1 MENIKNLLNWDL
13 FVDGKLCVSVARS
26 EIGEFIFM
34 LDDYIEKRW
43 RQWESDKDRHLI
55 KTTDWCIEKG
65 KKMYEFTI
73 ENYLGIVYAYVE
85 GGDITLS
92 RCVPDGYDSRDK
104 RCIRWTELKDS
115 GVFIGDDPF
124 GVFGRKKC
132 ERPCPYRCIGGE
144 YNNAIHIIGA
154 DYRRG
159 VIFDNIESANKYCSN
174 SKVLSTLLYFKEKYE
189 DYEKRCTYVSGP
201 YQVAKISKNGLE
213 YFVSFDSSVMWH
225 FIKWADE
232 NCYTVNSIFDVYF
245 NDADVCD
252 NAVRYLNKGEKPPF
266 DYRGF

>member
-1 MENIKNLLNWDL
+1 MENIKNMLNWKL
-13 FVDGKLCVSVARS
+13 FIDGALVIRLCKD

-43 RQWESDKDRHLI
+43 RHTPMAENGNLVQS
-55 KTTDWCIEKG
+55 TQWCIERG
-65 KKMYEFTI
+65 KKMYEFAI
-73 ENYLGIVYAYVE
+73 ENYLDIVYVYAE
-85 GGDITLS
+85 SGDITVS
-92 RCVPDGYDSRDK
+92 RIVPDKYDDRVK
-104 RCIRWTELKDS
+104 RYIRWTELKDS

-124 GVFGRKKC
+124 SVFGRKIREKMC
-132 ERPCPYRCIGGE
+132 AYRCAGGLYHNVLHPSSE
-144 YNNAIHIIGA
+144 

-159 VIFDNIESANKYCSN
+159 VIFDEIESANKYCSN

-213 YFVSFDSSVMWH
+213 YFASFNSSVMWH

-245 NDADVCD
+245 NNADAVD
-252 NAVRYLNKGEKPPF
+252 NAVRYLNKGEKPPV
-266 DYRGF
+266 DYRGL

>member
-1 MENIKNLLNWDL
+1 MENIKNLDNWKL
-13 FVDGKLCVSVARS
+13 FVDGALVIRLCKD

-43 RQWESDKDRHLI
+43 RHTPMAENGNLI
-55 KTTDWCIEKG
+55 QSTQWCIERG
-65 KKMYEFTI
+65 KKMYEFAV
-73 ENYLGIVYAYVE
+73 ENYCDIVYAYVE

-92 RCVPDGYDSRDK
+92 RYITDEYDDREK
-104 RCIRWTELKDS
+104 LLIRLTELKDS

-124 GVFGRKKC
+124 GVFGRK
-132 ERPCPYRCIGGE
+132 EREHLCSYRCAGGIYHNVSHPSSE
-144 YNNAIHIIGA
+144 

-159 VIFDNIESANKYCSN
+159 VIFDKIESANKYCSN

-213 YFVSFDSSVMWH
+213 YFASFDSSVMRH

-232 NCYTVNSIFDVYF
+232 NRYTVNSIFDVYF
-245 NDADVCD
+245 NNADACD
-252 NAVRYLNKGEKPPF
+252 NAVRYLNKGDKSPV